1 MTTTIR
7 VKGIYNGKTIELLEA
22 VTMPPDTVEVLVPE
36 LEPTRKE
43 RLQQQI
49 QDLVDKGVLT
59 HAAMDRPR
67 DLTFIRSPFKQT
79 SIGNHHRRK
88 TLMSIFYVDSS
99 AIVKLYVNEA
109 GSVWMRKLFR
119 SETTEMLAT
128 SAIS

>member
-22 VTMPPDTVEVLVPE
+22 VTMPPDTVVEVLVPE

-67 DLTFIRSPFKQT
+67 DLDFHPVT
-79 SIGNHHRRK
+79 
-88 TLMSIFYVDSS
+88 V
-99 AIVKLYVNEA
+99 A
-109 GSVWMRKLFR
+109 GKPV
-119 SETTEMLAT
+119 SETIIEERR
-128 SAIS
+128 